1 METIRI
7 RHIPKCVDIAMV
19 VLLAAAFGI
28 HLEWLISGQIS
39 AAIAETAFFAVFL
52 TGGILALSVKTKMQ
66 YGDGSEIRCR
76 WLFLRWKIDL
86 EKLETVTYTVSSYR
100 TRGGG
105 TSYIFLLRFYED
117 CKHPEKARR
126 LKEHLEQSVAEDC
139 IRGKYDRVQL
149 MKLYRFIAEKYPEK
163 ARGRE

>member
-19 VLLAAAFGI
+19 VLLAAGFGV
-28 HLEWLISGQIS
+28 HLEAITSGQIS
-39 AAIAETAFFAVFL
+39 AVIAEAAVFAVFI
-52 TGGILALSVKTKMQ
+52 TGVILALTVKTKIQ
-66 YGDGSEIRCR
+66 FGENSGIQCR

-86 EKLETVTYTVSSYR
+86 EKLQTVTYTVSSYR

-117 CKHPEKARR
+117 CKHPEKAGR
-126 LKEHLEQSVAEDC
+126 LKEHLEQRVAEDC
-139 IRGKYDRVQL
+139 IREKYDRVQL
-149 MKLYRFIAEKYPEK
+149 MKLYRYIEEQYPEK
-163 ARGRE
+163 AKGNE